1 MQVRPV
7 PASATGSTFAVPD
20 QADPLKAATFPLG
33 SATAQKCV
41 LVHETDCGVPAVS
54 MTCPADQLIPLN
66 VYSWPPASVAT
77 QKVVVGQEIAFAV
90 T

>member
-1 MQVRPV
+1 
-7 PASATGSTFAVPD
+7 
-20 QADPLKAATFPLG
+20 
-33 SATAQKCV
+33 
-41 LVHETDCGVPAVS
+41 